1 MKKFT
6 HWTFHI
12 DEQNIGWLELDVAN
26 SSVNILRREV
36 LSEWGEV
43 MAHISQQETLA
54 GLCFLSGKDRGFV
67 YGADIQE
74 FSDLKSEADVYELI
88 ELADAGLSAVEA
100 LPFPT
105 VCGIDG
111 IAAGGG
117 LEIALAFDRIV
128 VTGGDQTRLGFPEIK
143 LGLMPGFGGTGRAL
157 RRIPAE
163 QVLDLVLSGRL
174 LGAEEAAS
182 WGLVDKVI
190 DEAGAK
196 ACHLR
201 AALVSSLSAP
211 SVPDYQQTDADIE
224 AAVGQV
230 EQTILPGYQREAM
243 PAPFLIC
250 EHFRAS
256 KADWRALV
264 KTEKERFA
272 QMLLSEASHHLRRV
286 FMLNDMVR
294 KSARGDSGIKNVHV
308 IGAGTMGG
316 DIAAV
321 AALSGFSVTLTDLD
335 ENRIATAIERARKF
349 FERRLKTN
357 ENIEAT
363 LACLKADTDG
373 EGVKEADIIIE
384 AVAERLDVKQAVF
397 RSVEAAAPEKAIL
410 ATNTSSIMIEDIA
423 SALQTPGRL
432 IGLHFFNPVPV
443 LPLVEVISGQ
453 QSGQDIIARAM
464 RFAGEMKKMPVKVK
478 SVRGFLV
485 NRALL
490 PYLFRAIEMLAAGT
504 EPDKMDQAL
513 TRFGMPM
520 GPIEL
525 CDQIGLDVCF
535 DVGRVLG
542 MPDTVAKILQD
553 KLSAGHLGRKS
564 GSGFYDW
571 EDKKAVRARADYA
584 QDDLDQLVTELLTPM
599 IEKCRS
605 AVEQGVVDTAD
616 EADIGCILGIGFPP
630 YRGGPLG
637 WADYRQTS

>member
-1 MKKFT
+1 MTEFT
-6 HWTFHI
+6 HWTFTI
-12 DEQNIGWLELDVAN
+12 DEQNIGWLELDVKN

-43 MAHISQQETLA
+43 MTHISRQTPLA
-54 GLCFLSGKDRGFV
+54 GLCFLSDKDRGFV
-67 YGADIQE
+67 YGADIPE
-74 FSDLKSEADVYELI
+74 FDDLKSEADVYALI
-88 ELADAGLSAVEA
+88 ELADAVLSAVEA

-111 IAAGGG
+111 VAVGGG

-128 VTGGDQTRLGFPEIK
+128 VTGGRQTRLGFPEIN

-157 RRIPAE
+157 RRIRAQ

-190 DEAGAK
+190 DEAGTG

-201 AALVSSLSAP
+201 AALVASLNTPSA
-211 SVPDYQQTDADIE
+211 SDYPQTDADVD
-224 AAVGQV
+224 AAVTQA
-230 EQTILPGYQREAM
+230 EQTLLPRYRRDAM

-256 KADWRALV
+256 KADWRALI
-264 KTEKERFA
+264 KTERLRFSE
-272 QMLLSEASHHLRRV
+272 MLLGEASHHLRRV

-294 KSARGDSGIKNVHV
+294 KSARGDSGIRNVHV

-321 AALSGFSVTLTDLD
+321 AALFGFSVTLTDLD
-335 ENRIATAIERARKF
+335 HNMITTAIERARKL
-349 FERRLKTN
+349 FERRLKTR
-357 ENIEAT
+357 EKTETA
-363 LACLKADTDG
+363 LSRLKADTDG
-373 EGVKEADIIIE
+373 RGVEEADIIIE
-384 AVAERLDVKQAVF
+384 AVAERLDVKKAVF
-397 RSVEAAAPEKAIL
+397 RSVEAAAPEGAIL

-423 SALQTPGRL
+423 SVLQTPGRL

-453 QSGQDIIARAM
+453 QSETDITARAM

-478 SVRGFLV
+478 SVKGFLV
-485 NRALL
+485 NRSLL
-490 PYLFRAIEMLAAGT
+490 PYLFRAIELLAAGT

-520 GPIEL
+520 GPVEL

-542 MPDTVAKILQD
+542 MSDTVVQLLED
-553 KLSAGHLGRKS
+553 KLSAGKRGRKT
-564 GSGFYDW
+564 GAGFYVWD
-571 EDKKAVRARADYA
+571 DKKAVRARADYP
-584 QDDLDQLVTELLTPM
+584 QDELDQLVAELLTPM
-599 IEKCRS
+599 IENCRS
-605 AVEQGVVDTAD
+605 AVEQGIVDTAD

-637 WADYRQTS
+637 WADYRR